1 LALEPLAAGD
11 PPAVGG
17 YRLRGRLGAGGMGR
31 VYLAFTPGGRPVA
44 VKVVRPELGDDPD
57 FRVRFRQEIVAAR
70 RVHGLFTA
78 QVLDADPDG
87 SPPWMVTAYVAGPS
101 LARAVA
107 DHGPLPVESVFLLV
121 AGVAEALA
129 AIHAA
134 GVVHRDLKPS
144 NVLLAADGP
153 RVIDFGIAR
162 AVETTALT
170 RTGMLVGSPQ
180 YMAPEQ
186 VRGGVVSAAGDVFA
200 LGSLAGFAAMG
211 RAPFGEGSE
220 AAVLYRVQHEEPDL
234 GGCPAV
240 LREVIGGCLTKDP
253 AGRPSP
259 VSLIEACRDRAAGK
273 TVEFSDSWLPSTV
286 AADLNRHA
294 APAAPAEAGPQARLA
309 AGHLAAAPGGW
320 AGGPGGLAGGP
331 GGLAAAP
338 GGLAGGP
345 GGLAGGPGGPRRSWR
360 DLPRGVLAG
369 AAVAAVLLAALAGY
383 GVFTLTGPG
392 SSPGAASGPPGLARG
407 AGHRDRKKAPASPS
421 PSPSPTTV
429 TQCLIGTWT
438 ETSEEFSET
447 FDGAPVTFTGGVGAI
462 QIFETNGINII
473 EYHNTTYTT
482 HLNGNTWTE
491 VETGRASVH
500 YVVQNGVLLS
510 SNLSASGNVELLE
523 NGSYNN
529 GGPMTLNMDPDNV
542 SCSGNT
548 LRLYAT
554 DGASVDLTRDVPK
567 APSGS

>member
-1 LALEPLAAGD
+1 MTRISGC
-11 PPAVGG
+11 GSG
-17 YRLRGRLGAGGMGR
+17 RRSWRRG
-31 VYLAFTPGGRPVA
+31 
-44 VKVVRPELGDDPD
+44 
-57 FRVRFRQEIVAAR
+57 
-70 RVHGLFTA
+70 VHGLFTA

-87 SPPWMVTAYVAGPS
+87 SPPWLVTAYVAGPS

-107 DHGPLPVESVFLLV
+107 DHGPLPAQSVFLLV

-162 AVETTALT
+162 AVEATALT

-186 VRGGVVSAAGDVFA
+186 VRGGVVSPAGDVFA

-234 GGCPAV
+234 GGCPSL
-240 LREVIGGCLTKDP
+240 LREVIEGCLAKDP
-253 AGRPSP
+253 AARPSP

-273 TVEFSDSWLPSTV
+273 TVEFSDSWLPSV
-286 AADLNRHA
+286 LAADLTRHA
-294 APAAPAEAGPQARLA
+294 APAAPQPAAPASGP
-309 AGHLAAAPGGW
+309 AAPGPTV
-320 AGGPGGLAGGP
+320 AGEAAVGSAASSPGGLAGRT
-331 GGLAAAP
+331 
-338 GGLAGGP
+338 
-345 GGLAGGPGGPRRSWR
+345 RRGWR
-360 DLPRGVLAG
+360 DLPRGALAG

-383 GVFTLTGPG
+383 GVFALTRPDGRP
-392 SSPGAASGPPGLARG
+392 SAADRAGLAPH
-407 AGHRDRKKAPASPS
+407 AGHHGRKKPATS

-429 TQCLIGTWT
+429 AQCLIGTWT
-438 ETSEEFSET
+438 
-447 FDGAPVTFTGGVGAI
+447 DTGGDSMPNTVNNNPVIYTGGAGGI
-462 QIFETNGINII
+462 QIFEPDGINIL
-473 EYHNTTYTT
+473 EYNHTTDTT
-482 HLNGNTWTE
+482 HLDGNTWTE
-491 VETGRASVH
+491 VYNGRATVH
-500 YVVQNGVLLS
+500 YILQNGVLLS
-510 SNLSASGNVELLE
+510 SNVSASGTMELLE

-529 GGPMTLNMDPDNV
+529 GGPLTLNTEPDNIT
-542 SCSGNT
+542 CSGNT

-554 DGASVDLTRDVPK
+554 NGASFSYTRDVPK